1 MGYIDAHVHVW
12 TDDCERYPVADGF
25 RPEDAQ
31 PRFTPDELLP
41 LCEASGVDRVV
52 LVQMSFYGYD
62 NSYML
67 DAIAERPDVFRG
79 VAIVD
84 PAMAGLGEE
93 LARLRAAGVRGLRIY
108 SLESELRSPL
118 SADQNR
124 RLMHEAGRAGI
135 AICPLLDPDF
145 LPGVYRAAERT
156 PHTTFGVDHLARI
169 GITGSIDDTE
179 VDYLCALAKLPN
191 VFVKVSAFYALGAKQ
206 PPYLDLVPLVRR
218 AYDAFGP
225 ERLMWAT
232 DSPFQAWSHGYG
244 ESITLV
250 RDGLDFLSDSDR
262 EWLLRRTA
270 ERVFFGE

>member
-12 TDDCERYPVADGF
+12 TDHCERYPVADGF
-25 RPEDAQ
+25 PPEDAR
-31 PRFTPDELLP
+31 PRFTPEELLP

-52 LVQMSFYGYD
+52 LIQMSFYGYD

-67 DAIAERPDVFRG
+67 DVIAERPDVFRG
-79 VAIVD
+79 VGIVD
-84 PAMAGLGEE
+84 PGMPDLAEE
-93 LARLRAAGVRGLRIY
+93 LDRLRDAGVRGLRIY

-118 SADQNR
+118 SADRNR
-124 RLMHEAGRAGI
+124 RLIREAGRAGI

-145 LPGVYRAAERT
+145 LPALHRAAERA
-156 PHTTFGVDHLARI
+156 PDTTFVVDHLARI
-169 GITGSIDDTE
+169 GISGSIDDTE

-191 VFVKVSAFYALGAKQ
+191 VFVKVSAFYALGAKE

-218 AYDAFGP
+218 VCDAFGP

-232 DSPFQAWSHGYG
+232 DSPFQAWSHGYA
-244 ESITLV
+244 ESIALV
-250 RDGLDFLSDSDR
+250 RDRLDFLSDSDR
-262 EWLLRRTA
+262 EWLLRRTT